1 MDPVY
6 AHEAQLARMQ
16 ASLLLQQH
24 TLRLAERKRD
34 IELAKSLRMQPLPPK
49 EQVEGRRGT
58 AAARGARGEMLDQW
72 RPAQTAMHVL
82 RAACVARG
90 VYLGSRLR
98 AFQEFANQLAK
109 AADESRAALRGKY
122 HSASIEHI
130 DGREFLLRAMLH
142 VARCLDV
149 PALHR
154 DSVALALARFFV
166 AMDSDPGDAHRVSVA
181 GLQCGCSVL
190 FDLAPRDAA
199 RATFDSCD
207 YGGAQRLAL
216 RDVEWLFAKVVAA
229 GQALRIEKRRAAQR
243 EWCPNEVGKHF
254 ADMLWAEACAP
265 GAPYIERD
273 GFVEAFAGLLR
284 GDAHRAR
291 ERAARGAKRSALR
304 DDIIARRQAQAAA
317 GAALEEAKRAGL
329 SVVAAA
335 AAPVAAAAA
344 VELSPHGK
352 SAAMVSSK
360 RAESERVSTSGGGG
374 AAKVQFA
381 DARAGGSL
389 VDRVRRRGLASPSTD
404 DARAIARNVLAS
416 GPQVAAN
423 FYDAFA
429 AELDAADAADT
440 GAVQRVAAGLLARDR
455 VGAVVAG
462 GAGRGVG
469 GARPSIAIAAPQPV
483 PRWHCEGIA
492 PGSPAHRSGLQVGDA
507 FVRLGYIV
515 MADLEREERRGSNE
529 VGLFMQLA
537 AMGQVY
543 GGEELDLVVRRRDSA
558 RHPWRRVHL
567 RITPST
573 NDAVARGYERFGFT
587 VGASAGALARSSAR
601 DDARAARDA
610 GQAHAAAAA
619 MRIMGSAPLSAPCF

>member
-1 MDPVY
+1 MFHTSMTVSDRTRIQRGGGTKPPERSQRTVIEYTRVHRFQLNSFYTPTAWATLRAHTHIRSSRLQPRLSSALVCAFVAPRLRHASSAMDPVY

-335 AAPVAAAAA
+335 AANVDPAFARAFFQDQIDASKDVQNALFANWRSTRPPEGPAPDLATSTRPQLDRLTQSLVAGLA
-344 VELSPHGK
+344 
-352 SAAMVSSK
+352 
-360 RAESERVSTSGGGG
+360 RV
-374 AAKVQFA
+374 QLC
-381 DARAGGSL
+381 ARAG
-389 VDRVRRRGLASPSTD
+389 ASIS
-404 DARAIARNVLAS
+404 
-416 GPQVAAN
+416 PQT
-423 FYDAFA
+423 
-429 AELDAADAADT
+429 E
-440 GAVQRVAAGLLARDR
+440 
-455 VGAVVAG
+455 
-462 GAGRGVG
+462 
-469 GARPSIAIAAPQPV
+469 S
-483 PRWHCEGIA
+483 
-492 PGSPAHRSGLQVGDA
+492 
-507 FVRLGYIV
+507 
-515 MADLEREERRGSNE
+515 
-529 VGLFMQLA
+529 
-537 AMGQVY
+537 
-543 GGEELDLVVRRRDSA
+543 
-558 RHPWRRVHL
+558 
-567 RITPST
+567 RINS
-573 NDAVARGYERFGFT
+573 
-587 VGASAGALARSSAR
+587 
-601 DDARAARDA
+601 
-610 GQAHAAAAA
+610 
-619 MRIMGSAPLSAPCF
+619 